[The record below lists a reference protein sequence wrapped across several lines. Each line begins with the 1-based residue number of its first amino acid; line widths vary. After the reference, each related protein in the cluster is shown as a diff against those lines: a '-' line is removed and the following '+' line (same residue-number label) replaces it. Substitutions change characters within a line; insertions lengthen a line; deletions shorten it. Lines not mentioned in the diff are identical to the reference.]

1 MAKYFASISLVLQM
15 SPRMLSFLERTLE
28 RDPVKRASAFELL
41 NHSFIRGTANST
53 SLADMMKSFRHSV
66 CQPKRAKR
74 EIQGFLSQQGKLLIR
89 MLVSMIFS
97 QCNLSPLKSW
107 KQVLQTLVCYSK
119 AIGFSQLYLPMM
131 ATVGCPKCGH
141 QSNTG
146 LLSVGLTGVP
156 SYFRT

>member
-1 MAKYFASISLVLQM
+1 
-15 SPRMLSFLERTLE
+15 
-28 RDPVKRASAFELL
+28 
-41 NHSFIRGTANST
+41 
-53 SLADMMKSFRHSV
+53 
-66 CQPKRAKR
+66 
-74 EIQGFLSQQGKLLIR
+74 

-156 SYFRT
+156 SFFRT